1 MNIHDLSEK
10 KLSDFLFLVC
20 FYIWFKVFWWIYPIF
35 TNRVL
40 DLSVGLT
47 SMLDIVVIV
56 LFVPL
61 SIPITLGLRLLLI
74 KILEK

>member
-1 MNIHDLSEK
+1 MNIHDLSER
-10 KLSDFLFLVC
+10 KLSTFLFLVC
-20 FYIWFKVFWWIYPIF
+20 FYAWFKVFWWIYPIF

-40 DLSVGLT
+40 DLSIGLT

-61 SIPITLGLRLLLI
+61 SIPVTLGLRRLLI